1 LDALLVERG
10 LAESRSRA
18 QGLILSGSVRVGDR
32 VVTKA
37 GSRIAADEPLA
48 VDRADRFVS
57 RAGEKLDGALEE
69 FGVRVEGRSCLDAG
83 ASTGGFTDAL
93 LKRGAGRVIS
103 VDVGYGQLAWS
114 LRNDPRVTVL
124 ERTNVRRLRGED
136 LPFDPDLL
144 VADLSFISLTVALE
158 GLFSTTPSL
167 REAILLVKPQFEAG
181 PESVGRGGLVRDP
194 GVHAAVIVRVAK
206 FFGSLGFGAVGVARG
221 AVAGRKSGN
230 VEYPIRLIRGA
241 KSSLDETQIGAVVAG
256 G

>member
-1 LDALLVERG
+1 
-10 LAESRSRA
+10 
-18 QGLILSGSVRVGDR
+18 
-32 VVTKA
+32 
-37 GSRIAADEPLA
+37 
-48 VDRADRFVS
+48 
-57 RAGEKLDGALEE
+57 
-69 FGVRVEGRSCLDAG
+69 
-83 ASTGGFTDAL
+83 
-93 LKRGAGRVIS
+93 
-103 VDVGYGQLAWS
+103 
-114 LRNDPRVTVL
+114 
-124 ERTNVRRLRGED
+124 LRGED

-158 GLFSTTPSL
+158 GLFSTTLSL

-230 VEYPIRLIRGA
+230 VEYPIRLIRGV